1 MGKKRSLGHVNTRIN
16 DHRLKSIL
24 ESIDQLKLASV
35 GYLGEFNLT
44 GDTLVTNDR
53 SIHVSGSGN
62 YLYLTGTDTSGNLQ
76 TYYFD
81 VINGELN
88 FLQSGSSP

>member
-1 MGKKRSLGHVNTRIN
+1 MARKRLLGHVNRNIN
-16 DHRLKSIL
+16 DHRLKAIL
-24 ESIDQLKLASV
+24 ESVEQLQSASV
-35 GYLGEFNLT
+35 GYLGEFNIS

-62 YLYLTGTDTSGNLQ
+62 YLYLTGTDINGDLQ

-81 VINGELN
+81 VVNGELN

>member
-1 MGKKRSLGHVNTRIN
+1 MGKRRSLGHVNSRIG
-16 DHRLKSIL
+16 DIRFKQIQIALQ
-24 ESIDQLKLASV
+24 QLQIASV
-35 GYLGEFNLT
+35 GYLGEFNID

-62 YLYLTGTDTSGNLQ
+62 YLYITGTDESGAPQ

-81 VINGELN
+81 VVNGELN
-88 FLQSGSSP
+88 FLQSGSS